1 METLPNYVGLL
12 FIAITTVT
20 IALFY
25 KATNKNKVAIAYV
38 LVMAIFTGVMSSQDF
53 FLDNYNLPPRF
64 ILLIAPTIVVMIITF
79 LTKKGKAFIDS
90 IDLEMY
96 GYLHSVRVAVE
107 IVLLWLFL
115 HGVLPESM
123 TFEGRN
129 FDILSGLTAPLVAY
143 FGYRQR
149 KMSNGALLAWNVICL
164 GLVLQVVITGILSV
178 PSPIQQLSFE
188 QPNIAVL
195 YFPFVWLPAIVVP
208 VVIFGHLAA
217 IRRAILKIQ

>member
-25 KATNKNKVAIAYV
+25 KATNKNKVALLYILFMTVFIGILSA
-38 LVMAIFTGVMSSQDF
+38 QDF

-64 ILLIAPTIVVMIITF
+64 MLLIAPSILMMLITF
-79 LTKKGKAFIDS
+79 LTKKGRAFIDN
-90 IDLEMY
+90 INLELY
-96 GYLHSVRVAVE
+96 GYLHALRVAVE
-107 IVLLWLFL
+107 IVLLWLFIN
-115 HGVLPESM
+115 GVLPESM

-129 FDILSGLTAPLVAY
+129 FDILSGLTAPLIAY
-143 FGYRQR
+143 FGYRQKR
-149 KMSNGALLAWNVICL
+149 LPQSTLLAWNVICL

-178 PSPIQQLSFE
+178 PSPIQQFSFD

-195 YFPFVWLPAIVVP
+195 YFPFSWLPAIVVP
-208 VVIFGHLAA
+208 VVIFGHLVG
-217 IRRAILKIQ
+217 IRRALFKF